1 MSEYITKKEAV
12 ELFGKS
18 RSRAYLD
25 RYITKGEISTIP
37 DPNDGRKKLLLVSDV
52 LRIKAEKER
61 KREEKA
67 ERKRIAEKEN
77 EEKKFN
83 RFLDNSVMH
92 MLKLDLIDL
101 LSPYGITGK
110 ELYPFEDDVEVIV
123 EMPSDKREK
132 ALRELCDRI
141 KTHYDKR
148 RRVS

>member
-18 RSRAYLD
+18 ISYLD
-25 RYITKGEISTIP
+25 GYITKGEISTIP

-77 EEKKFN
+77 EEKSLN
-83 RFLDNSVMH
+83 LFLDNLVMYR
-92 MLKLDLIDL
+92 LKLDLIDL
-101 LSPYGITGK
+101 LSPGFVK
-110 ELYPFEDDVEVIV
+110 KSV
-123 EMPSDKREK
+123 
-132 ALRELCDRI
+132 
-141 KTHYDKR
+141 
-148 RRVS
+148 